1 MSHYNLQRIAEM
13 EEIYSHLKQ
22 KIDSFNH
29 AKESESLSAIDLQQ
43 KRTALL
49 SMTDRLAAYYES
61 PDWRADF
68 EADEAGLLPKDM
80 PRGILSE
87 DGIYN
92 LLEII
97 KEMI

>member
-22 KIDSFNH
+22 ESDSFNH
-29 AKESESLSAIDLQQ
+29 AKESESLSATELQQ
-43 KRTALL
+43 RRATML
-49 SMTDRLAAYYES
+49 SMTDRLTAYYKS

-92 LLEII
+92 LLEMI